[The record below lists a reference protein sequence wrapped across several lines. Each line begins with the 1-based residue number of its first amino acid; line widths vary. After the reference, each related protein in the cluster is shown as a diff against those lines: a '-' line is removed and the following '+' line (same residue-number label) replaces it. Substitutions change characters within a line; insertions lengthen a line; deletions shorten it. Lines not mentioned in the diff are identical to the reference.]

1 MEQLIGAS
9 IFLLPIVVFGV
20 ALVLRISSE
29 IQPEASWSGQL
40 RKQLFVSSYATLG
53 IGLLILLATALLGRP
68 IAMIVFVLFLAAATQ
83 LIDIELRMAAT
94 RRRGQEV
101 ELLWMLATSI
111 RSGRNLADDVEA
123 YARGS
128 WGDRH
133 KRLLELAVRM
143 RQGLPHSE
151 LAVPQGLLSR
161 AATLEIQAGLQAGK
175 LAEAL
180 RHAAVKRTQQLTD
193 ATDTVDAHAAIT
205 YPLAVM
211 SVMVLMVGFVMY
223 YIIPKFKKIFD
234 DFGTELPRL
243 TVLLIHISDM
253 VVNYWYLGL
262 PLLYPAFVA
271 AGVISKAHF
280 DGWPVLWQK
289 WGGWWHVR
297 PHTSD
302 ILRSLAS
309 TVAMGVPLERGLDP
323 FVSSSGP
330 VLLQR
335 RAAAIRYG
343 LAQGDS
349 CWGLLEREGF
359 LITREVVLIEAA
371 QRAGNLPWALELLAE
386 SLDRRWLFRLAAAME
401 LLRPVA
407 ILALGVVVAFVVIGL
422 FMPLVK
428 LLNDLS

>member
-9 IFLLPIVVFGV
+9 IFLLPIVIFGV

-29 IQPEASWSGQL
+29 MQPEASWSGQL

-133 KRLLELAVRM
+133 KRLLELANRM

-193 ATDTVDAHAAIT
+193 A
-205 YPLAVM
+205 
-211 SVMVLMVGFVMY
+211 
-223 YIIPKFKKIFD
+223 
-234 DFGTELPRL
+234 
-243 TVLLIHISDM
+243 
-253 VVNYWYLGL
+253 
-262 PLLYPAFVA
+262 
-271 AGVISKAHF
+271 
-280 DGWPVLWQK
+280 
-289 WGGWWHVR
+289 
-297 PHTSD
+297 
-302 ILRSLAS
+302 
-309 TVAMGVPLERGLDP
+309 
-323 FVSSSGP
+323 
-330 VLLQR
+330 
-335 RAAAIRYG
+335 
-343 LAQGDS
+343 
-349 CWGLLEREGF
+349 
-359 LITREVVLIEAA
+359 
-371 QRAGNLPWALELLAE
+371 
-386 SLDRRWLFRLAAAME
+386 
-401 LLRPVA
+401 
-407 ILALGVVVAFVVIGL
+407 
-422 FMPLVK
+422 
-428 LLNDLS
+428 